1 MRYVYAI
8 DVGGTKVEMAV
19 GDETGRL
26 LATRRVPTSD
36 LGRGDAILD
45 ALADQ
50 LRALTPGGIVPDAV
64 GVGSPGPLD
73 SRAGRL
79 LKPSNLPGWEELEIE
94 RGLSRR
100 LGIPVA
106 LENDATAAALGEWQ
120 YGAGRGTDDM
130 VYVTVSTGIGAGL
143 IAHGDLIRGTAA
155 NAGELGHI
163 IANPAG
169 VRCHCGLTGCL
180 ETEASGT
187 ALARMAEERR
197 EASPWLR
204 TYDGPLA
211 APQVFSA
218 LRAGDAVAR
227 EIVRHAADRLAWAF
241 GLLVNLMNPERI
253 VVGGGVAA
261 EGALLLD
268 PIREALPR
276 YAMPDLLDSMTL
288 VGAALGAN
296 VGVAGAVAVAL
307 KVSPAGERGAPASS
321 GT

>member
-1 MRYVYAI
+1 MRYVYAV

-26 LATRRVPTSD
+26 LATRRVPTGE

-45 ALADQ
+45 ALAER
-50 LRALTPGGIVPDAV
+50 LRALTPAGVTPDAV

-79 LKPSNLPGWEELEIE
+79 LKPSNLPGWEDLEIE
-94 RGLSRR
+94 RGLSDR
-100 LGIPVA
+100 LGMAVI
-106 LENDATAAALGEWQ
+106 LDNDATAAALGEWR
-120 YGAGRGTDDM
+120 YGAGRGAGDM
-130 VYVTVSTGIGAGL
+130 VYVTVSTGIGAGI

-163 IANPAG
+163 IANPGG

-197 EASPWLR
+197 ESSPWFR
-204 TYDGPLA
+204 TYGGPLA
-211 APQVFSA
+211 APQVFDA

-227 EIVRHAADRLAWAF
+227 EIVLHAADRLAWAF

-276 YAMPDLLDSMTL
+276 YAMPDLLASMTL
-288 VGAALGAN
+288 VGAALGAD

-307 KVSPAGERGAPASS
+307 RAPRAG
-321 GT
+321 